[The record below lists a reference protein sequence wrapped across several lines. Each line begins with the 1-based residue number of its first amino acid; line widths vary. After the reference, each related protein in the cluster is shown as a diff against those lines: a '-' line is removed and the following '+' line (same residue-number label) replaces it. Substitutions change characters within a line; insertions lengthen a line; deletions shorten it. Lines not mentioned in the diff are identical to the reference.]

1 MHNDSGRISD
11 VVNPVPKVYDKPT
24 PRIMDIVRNIKSM
37 SLNQFLSLQ
46 VFEGV
51 YVLALAFLPFLL
63 AFRVVAYIIL
73 AGIALTTIVIGYR
86 LLTLRLVNPEGKVVL
101 ITGCDSGFG
110 NACARRLNA
119 DGYTVVAGCLDDQSE
134 GAQCLQEI
142 ATGHL
147 SVIKLDITDAQSVQS
162 CATKLQTL
170 CGGHGLWCLLNNAG
184 VCSFGDVE
192 LSSLETYR
200 HIMEVNVF
208 GTLKI
213 TKACLP
219 LLRVAKGRVVTMT
232 GSTGLLAP
240 PGYSAFSMSQFSL
253 EAMCDSLRAEMSP
266 FNVKVITV
274 RPGNFFGAT
283 GMLNRTGMERLQN
296 SLEDIR
302 KTSNEEVLSAYGEK
316 FLDRQ
321 YSQLSELS
329 KSTAGSLAKVIDAIE
344 DAVGNT
350 KPYSQYLVDGGNQ
363 LLDVGNILIRL
374 RPFLPTSLHDYLV
387 SKLYQSKI
395 N

>member
-1 MHNDSGRISD
+1 MSVQVAAHLACN
-11 VVNPVPKVYDKPT
+11 KTDKK
-24 PRIMDIVRNIKSM
+24 IMDVLQNIKSM

-63 AFRVVAYIIL
+63 AFRVVTYIIL
-73 AGIALTTIVIGYR
+73 AGVALTTIVIGYR

-134 GAQCLQEI
+134 GAKCLQEM
-142 ATGHL
+142 ANGHMI
-147 SVIKLDITDAQSVQS
+147 VVKLDITDADSVQS
-162 CATKLQTL
+162 CVAKLRTL
-170 CGGHGLWCLLNNAG
+170 CDGRGLWCLLNNAG
-184 VCSFGDVE
+184 VCNFGDIE

-200 HIMEVNVF
+200 HTMEVNVF
-208 GTLKI
+208 GTLRI

-219 LLRVAKGRVVTMT
+219 LLRAGKGRVVTMT
-232 GSTGLLAP
+232 GSTGLLAA
-240 PGYSAFSMSQFSL
+240 PGHSAFSMSQFSL
-253 EAMCDSLRAEMSP
+253 EAMCDSLRVEMSL

-283 GMLNRTGMERLQN
+283 GILNRAGMEKLQN
-296 SLEDIR
+296 SLEEIR
-302 KTSNEEVLSAYGEK
+302 NATTEEVLSAYGEN
-316 FLDRQ
+316 FLDKQ

-329 KSTAGSLAKVIDAIE
+329 KSTAGSLAKVIDAMD

-350 KPYSQYLVDGGNQ
+350 KPNSQYLVDGGNQ
-363 LLDVGNILIRL
+363 LLDMGNILIRI
-374 RPFLPTSLHDYLV
+374 RPFLPTAFHDFLV
-387 SKLYQSKI
+387 SKLYRSKFILNGQS
-395 N
+395 